1 MKNKYMHFMAKFYMH
16 IFDDLAV
23 KIHLLKIYTYTL
35 YIYS

>member
-1 MKNKYMHFMAKFYMH
+1 MHFTAKIYMH
-16 IFDDLAV
+16 IFDDLPV